1 MAVNITKLWGN
12 AMFMTLT
19 IDAKL
24 LYLYL
29 ISNPSINN
37 VGVISIV
44 PDVSSRQLGI
54 SIDNFRKAS
63 KELIDKKYIYIKNID
78 GVIYFIVPSHFSTI
92 PKTEG
97 LIEKVKSDLKSIP
110 SELKEF
116 LKSIGISSN
125 AKEINL
131 KKPTIEEI
139 NQFCID
145 SGYMVNAEDFYNF
158 YEKIS
163 TDRGTTNYW
172 VDSKGRIVKDWKMKM
187 KKVWF
192 KPENKIIIP
201 DNAPK
206 GFEFLYVEI
215 NGIKYFVD
223 YWRDGK
229 PHSKHFIAN
238 KELKKEYEKR
248 KANS

>member
-37 VGVISIV
+37 VGVISLV

-54 SIDNFRKAS
+54 SINNFRKAS

-116 LKSIGISSN
+116 LKSILFVI
-125 AKEINL
+125 KEGV
-131 KKPTIEEI
+131 
-139 NQFCID
+139 
-145 SGYMVNAEDFYNF
+145 S
-158 YEKIS
+158 
-163 TDRGTTNYW
+163 
-172 VDSKGRIVKDWKMKM
+172 
-187 KKVWF
+187 
-192 KPENKIIIP
+192 
-201 DNAPK
+201 
-206 GFEFLYVEI
+206 FEM
-215 NGIKYFVD
+215 
-223 YWRDGK
+223 
-229 PHSKHFIAN
+229 
-238 KELKKEYEKR
+238 
-248 KANS
+248 